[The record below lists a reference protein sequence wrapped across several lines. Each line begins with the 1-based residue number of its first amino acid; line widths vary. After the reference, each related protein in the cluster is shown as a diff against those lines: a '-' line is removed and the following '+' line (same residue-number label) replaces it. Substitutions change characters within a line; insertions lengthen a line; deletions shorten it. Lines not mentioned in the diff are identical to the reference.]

1 MLLFRTHYNKALRVI
16 NSCETY
22 YQASNA
28 QRYIQ
33 LLVNLYS
40 TNQNGVYKFDSYR
53 IVKHINYLN
62 QKIIEKKSE
71 LS

>member
-28 QRYIQ
+28 ERYIQ

-40 TNQNGVYKFDSYR
+40 TNQNGVYKFDSDR